1 MQEFGLVLAI
11 TVLAV
16 ISPGGDFAMV
26 TRNSYLHGR
35 MAGIWTAIGIALAIW
50 LHVAYSILGVG
61 LLLQT
66 SPMLLQAVKTVGAL
80 YLLYIA
86 WQTWRHPVA
95 IASELAD
102 SQAAFSHWSAL
113 KTGLISNALNPKT
126 TLFVLS
132 TFTQIV
138 HQTTPL
144 AVQLAYGALMSGA
157 PWLWFAAVALLLSK
171 PALRNRLLARQQMVN
186 RIIGILLLGLG
197 LLLLVAAAA

>member
-86 WQTWRHPVA
+86 WQTWRYPVA

-132 TFTQIV
+132 LYTQVIAAN
-138 HQTTPL
+138 TALSTL
-144 AVQLAYGALMSGA
+144 LAYGWVISLAHL
-157 PWLWFAAVALLLSK
+157 LWFAWVALCLSQPRIRMWLLRKQSVVNK
-171 PALRNRLLARQQMVN
+171 AIACVLMLLA
-186 RIIGILLLGLG
+186 G
-197 LLLLVAAAA
+197 LLLCT

>member
-26 TRNSYLHGR
+26 TRNSYLHGC

-132 TFTQIV
+132 LYTQVIAAN
-138 HQTTPL
+138 TALSTL
-144 AVQLAYGALMSGA
+144 LAYGWVISLAHL
-157 PWLWFAAVALLLSK
+157 LWFAWVALCLSQPRIRLWLLRKQSVVNK
-171 PALRNRLLARQQMVN
+171 VIACVLMLLA
-186 RIIGILLLGLG
+186 G
-197 LLLLVAAAA
+197 LLLLT

>member
-26 TRNSYLHGR
+26 TRNSYLHGC

-132 TFTQIV
+132 LYTQVIAAD
-138 HQTTPL
+138 TALSTL
-144 AVQLAYGALMSGA
+144 LAYGWVISLAHL
-157 PWLWFAAVALLLSK
+157 LWFAWVALCLSQPRIRLWLLRKQSVVNK
-171 PALRNRLLARQQMVN
+171 VIACVLMLLA
-186 RIIGILLLGLG
+186 G
-197 LLLLVAAAA
+197 LLLLT

>member
-86 WQTWRHPVA
+86 WQTWRYPVA

-132 TFTQIV
+132 LYTQVIAAN
-138 HQTTPL
+138 TALSTL
-144 AVQLAYGALMSGA
+144 LAYGWVISLAHL
-157 PWLWFAAVALLLSK
+157 LWFAWVALCLSQPRIRMWLLRKQSVVNK
-171 PALRNRLLARQQMVN
+171 AITCVLMLLA
-186 RIIGILLLGLG
+186 G
-197 LLLLVAAAA
+197 LLLCT

>member
-26 TRNSYLHGR
+26 TRNSYLHGC

-132 TFTQIV
+132 LYTQVIAAN
-138 HQTTPL
+138 TALSTL
-144 AVQLAYGALMSGA
+144 LAYGWMISLAHL
-157 PWLWFAAVALLLSK
+157 LWFAWVALCLSQPRIRLWLLRKQSVVNK
-171 PALRNRLLARQQMVN
+171 AISCVLMLLA
-186 RIIGILLLGLG
+186 G
-197 LLLLVAAAA
+197 LLLLT

>member
-26 TRNSYLHGR
+26 TRNSYLHGC

-132 TFTQIV
+132 LYTQVIAAN
-138 HQTTPL
+138 TALSTL
-144 AVQLAYGALMSGA
+144 LAYGWVISLAHL
-157 PWLWFAAVALLLSK
+157 LWFAWVALCLSQPRIRMWLLRKQSVVNK
-171 PALRNRLLARQQMVN
+171 AITCVLMLLA
-186 RIIGILLLGLG
+186 G
-197 LLLLVAAAA
+197 LLLCT

>member
-26 TRNSYLHGR
+26 TRNSFLHGR
-35 MAGIWTAIGIALAIW
+35 MAGIWTAIGIALVIW
-50 LHVAYSILGVG
+50 LHVAYSILSVG

-86 WQTWRHPVA
+86 WKTWRHPVA
-95 IASELAD
+95 ISSELED
-102 SQAAFSHWSAL
+102 SQVAFSQWSAL
-113 KTGLISNALNPKT
+113 KTGLISNAFNPKT

-132 TFTQIV
+132 LYTQVIADNS
-138 HQTTPL
+138 TLSTL
-144 AVQLAYGALMSGA
+144 LAYGWMISLAHL
-157 PWLWFAAVALLLSK
+157 LWFAWVALCLSQPSIRLWLLRKQSVVNK
-171 PALRNRLLARQQMVN
+171 AIACVLMLLA
-186 RIIGILLLGLG
+186 G
-197 LLLLVAAAA
+197 LLLCT

>member
-26 TRNSYLHGR
+26 TRNSYLHGC

-132 TFTQIV
+132 LYTQVI
-138 HQTTPL
+138 TANTAL
-144 AVQLAYGALMSGA
+144 STLLAYGWVISLAHL
-157 PWLWFAAVALLLSK
+157 LWFAWVALCLSQPRIRMWLLRKQSVVNK
-171 PALRNRLLARQQMVN
+171 AIACVLMLLA
-186 RIIGILLLGLG
+186 G
-197 LLLLVAAAA
+197 LLLWT

>member
-35 MAGIWTAIGIALAIW
+35 MAGIYTAIGIALAIW

-66 SPMLLQAVKTVGAL
+66 SPVLLQMVKTIGAL

-86 WQTWRHPVA
+86 WQTWQHPVA
-95 IASELAD
+95 SPALQNQTS
-102 SQAAFSHWSAL
+102 SQFTPWQAL
-113 KTGLISNALNPKT
+113 KTGLISNAFNPKT

-132 TFTQIV
+132 LYSQVIGMNTAMST
-138 HQTTPL
+138 L
-144 AVQLAYGALMSGA
+144 LAYGLLISLAHL
-157 PWLWFAAVALLLSK
+157 LWFAVVAL
-171 PALRNRLLARQQMVN
+171 ALPQAKIRQCLLAKQQVVN
-186 RIIGILLLGLG
+186 KVIACVLMLLAGILLLT
-197 LLLLVAAAA
+197 

>member
-1 MQEFGLVLAI
+1 MQEFGLVLAV

-86 WQTWRHPVA
+86 WQTWRHSVA

-132 TFTQIV
+132 LYTQVIAAN
-138 HQTTPL
+138 TALSTL
-144 AVQLAYGALMSGA
+144 LAYGWVISLAHL
-157 PWLWFAAVALLLSK
+157 LWFAWVALCLSQPRIRLWLLRKQSVVNK
-171 PALRNRLLARQQMVN
+171 TIAAVLMLLA
-186 RIIGILLLGLG
+186 GLS
-197 LLLLVAAAA
+197 LWT

>member
-26 TRNSYLHGR
+26 TRNSYLHGC

-132 TFTQIV
+132 LYTQVIAAD
-138 HQTTPL
+138 TALSTL
-144 AVQLAYGALMSGA
+144 LAYGWVISLAHL
-157 PWLWFAAVALLLSK
+157 LWFAWVALCLSQPRIRMWLLRKQSVVNK
-171 PALRNRLLARQQMVN
+171 AITCVLMLLA
-186 RIIGILLLGLG
+186 G
-197 LLLLVAAAA
+197 LLLCT

>member
-26 TRNSYLHGR
+26 TRNSYLHGC

-86 WQTWRHPVA
+86 WQTWRHSVA

-132 TFTQIV
+132 LYTQVIAAN
-138 HQTTPL
+138 TALSTL
-144 AVQLAYGALMSGA
+144 LAYGWVISLAHL
-157 PWLWFAAVALLLSK
+157 LWFAWVALCLSQPRIRMWLLRKQSVVNK
-171 PALRNRLLARQQMVN
+171 AITCVLMLLA
-186 RIIGILLLGLG
+186 G
-197 LLLLVAAAA
+197 LLLCT

>member
-26 TRNSYLHGR
+26 TRNSYLHDR

-95 IASELAD
+95 ISSELAD
-102 SQAAFSHWSAL
+102 SQARFSHWSAL
-113 KTGLISNALNPKT
+113 KTGLISNAFNPKT

-132 TFTQIV
+132 LYTQVIAANS
-138 HQTTPL
+138 TLSTL
-144 AVQLAYGALMSGA
+144 LAYGWVISLAHL
-157 PWLWFAAVALLLSK
+157 LWFTWVALCLSQPRIRLWLLRKQSVVNK
-171 PALRNRLLARQQMVN
+171 AISCVLMLLA
-186 RIIGILLLGLG
+186 G
-197 LLLLVAAAA
+197 LLLLT